1 MRVLKAYWPSVKKHW
16 VLGITVTILMVVGV
30 CISATPQHYVREI
43 VNIFTGE
50 HPDVNK
56 AWRLFW
62 NMVVV
67 FGCMVVTYRGYEFA
81 LYWFEARVMRDLD
94 IRSFAAIQRQS
105 ISFFENSFTGSLVKF
120 TSRFKGA
127 FEDIADTC
135 LNAICRDFVI
145 LIVITVIFFQS
156 MPSFAFAFLIW
167 ALTFMT
173 FSIVAARWK
182 YPIDKR
188 CADEDSNVSG
198 VIADS
203 LGSHLTVKFFGN
215 EHAEQTRLNEAVQ
228 KNYKIT
234 VYSWTISGC
243 INAVQSSMA
252 VVGEAGLMWWMIREW
267 EKGTI
272 TAGDFVFFQM
282 YVLWIIDHIWSIGR
296 SVRTLLNCFAA
307 ADEMSAVFELNPEVR
322 DAPGA
327 RPLRIHQGTIIFD
340 HVSFQYQ
347 KQKENS
353 FEINGLD
360 LIIPAGQSV
369 GFVGKTGS
377 GKSTLI
383 RLLLRLSDI
392 NSGSILID
400 NQDISMA
407 TQESLRQQIAVV
419 SQPPQLFH
427 RTIRENIAFG
437 NPNAS
442 ENDIINAAEA
452 AHAWEFIE
460 KLPEGLNTLVGE
472 RGVKLSGGQQQRIAI
487 ARAILA
493 DAAIIVFDEAT
504 SSLDSET
511 EAYIQDAMEHL
522 FKGRTCIIIA
532 HRLSTIAK
540 LDRIIVIED
549 GKIVE
554 DGTHTSLRR
563 ILHGHYANLWN
574 RQTEQFI
581 AE

>member
-1 MRVLKAYWPSVKKHW
+1 
-16 VLGITVTILMVVGV
+16 
-30 CISATPQHYVREI
+30 
-43 VNIFTGE
+43 
-50 HPDVNK
+50 
-56 AWRLFW
+56 
-62 NMVVV
+62 
-67 FGCMVVTYRGYEFA
+67 
-81 LYWFEARVMRDLD
+81 
-94 IRSFAAIQRQS
+94 
-105 ISFFENSFTGSLVKF
+105 
-120 TSRFKGA
+120 
-127 FEDIADTC
+127 
-135 LNAICRDFVI
+135 
-145 LIVITVIFFQS
+145 
-156 MPSFAFAFLIW
+156 
-167 ALTFMT
+167 
-173 FSIVAARWK
+173 
-182 YPIDKR
+182 
-188 CADEDSNVSG
+188 
-198 VIADS
+198 
-203 LGSHLTVKFFGN
+203 
-215 EHAEQTRLNEAVQ
+215 
-228 KNYKIT
+228 
-234 VYSWTISGC
+234 
-243 INAVQSSMA
+243 
-252 VVGEAGLMWWMIREW
+252 
-267 EKGTI
+267 
-272 TAGDFVFFQM
+272 
-282 YVLWIIDHIWSIGR
+282 
-296 SVRTLLNCFAA
+296 
-307 ADEMSAVFELNPEVR
+307 
-322 DAPGA
+322 
-327 RPLRIHQGTIIFD
+327 
-340 HVSFQYQ
+340 
-347 KQKENS
+347 
-353 FEINGLD
+353 
-360 LIIPAGQSV
+360 
-369 GFVGKTGS
+369 
-377 GKSTLI
+377 
-383 RLLLRLSDI
+383 
-392 NSGSILID
+392 
-400 NQDISMA
+400 MA